1 MDVVALTGGFETAD
15 LRIAVAV
22 SDFNLAVTEGLLKG
36 ALQAFETAG
45 VAEVTVAH
53 VPGAFELPL
62 AARQFAESGY
72 DIVVALGAVVE
83 GETDHYEHVAHRA
96 SEGLMRVSLDYGIP
110 VSFGVLTTREGG
122 HAMARSVPGPNN
134 KGAETAIAALQ
145 TASVLHG
152 IRAAARDL
160 LARDRQESR
169 RR

>member
-1 MDVVALTGGFETAD
+1 MDVVSLTGGFETAD
-15 LRIAVAV
+15 LRIGVVV
-22 SDFNLAVTEGLLKG
+22 SDFNESVTSGLLKG

-45 VAEVTVAH
+45 VLEVTVAH

-62 AARQFAESGY
+62 AARQFAETGY

-96 SEGLMRVSLDYGIP
+96 SEGLLRVSLDYGIP
-110 VSFGVLTTREGG
+110 VAFGVLTTREGSQ
-122 HAMARSVPGPNN
+122 ATARSVPGPDN
-134 KGAETAIAALQ
+134 KGAEAAIAALQ
-145 TASVLHG
+145 TASVLHS
-152 IRAAARDL
+152 IRAASRDL